1 MENLFSN
8 PQRTIQRLS
17 RWGSKAQVQL
27 ALFTARSEIL
37 TSSWKGQTETVR
49 RYWTIYGGYR
59 ALLGSPYLHVALG
72 LTGVCLL
79 FWAKTAHLDYLTK
92 VSDIAISA
100 IPNLLGFTVGA
111 FAIVLAFSSAQIFR
125 TVAEGGDP
133 LSFFMKLAANLV
145 HFILIQVLALVC
157 AILAKISD
165 SLALNVATLIF
176 MLYGILATLSV
187 ALQLFQTAIIYNA
200 TASLNADDEQQN
212 QE

>member
-1 MENLFSN
+1 
-8 PQRTIQRLS
+8 
-17 RWGSKAQVQL
+17 
-27 ALFTARSEIL
+27 
-37 TSSWKGQTETVR
+37 
-49 RYWTIYGGYR
+49 
-59 ALLGSPYLHVALG
+59 LGSPYLHVALG

-200 TASLNADDEQQN
+200 TARLNADDEQQN